1 MEMVIG
7 LPVEVG
13 EEIFIR
19 DEEGKVVGQKNTPV
33 EMRAEHREE
42 LAKRKAYH
50 DARIEDEHKNGYKSR
65 RAAAYPDL
73 GELADL
79 MYWKIDAAIMAGRD
93 VPAGEKA
100 WYEKCKAVKEGNPKP
115 TV

>member
-7 LPVEVG
+7 LPIKRG
-13 EEIFIR
+13 EDIFIR
-19 DEEGKVVGQKNTPV
+19 DEEGNVIGQKNTPV
-33 EMRAEHREE
+33 EVREEHAEE

-50 DARIEDEHKNGYKSR
+50 DAKIEDELKNGYKSK
-65 RAAAYPDL
+65 RAEAYPEF
-73 GELADL
+73 GEFADM
-79 MYWKIDAAIMAGRD
+79 MYWKIDSNLANGIE
-93 VPAGEKA
+93 VTAGEKA